1 MKTKIVYLLATCSL
15 LIACNKS
22 KLYSEFSKFSE
33 NNRWYKSVVKNYE
46 FNIEDDTKAYD
57 VTFEFSHVYDY
68 QFDSV
73 PIIFSIE
80 NPEGI
85 KENFTIDLAIK
96 DAAGKQLAEC
106 SGDIC
111 DLDFKIKEKAKLLKG
126 KYKVTVANGFKGPY
140 LPNVIGIGLKVT
152 TIE

>member
-1 MKTKIVYLLATCSL
+1 MLATNPNY
-15 LIACNKS
+15 IAS
-22 KLYSEFSKFSE
+22 FSNFPKITAG
-33 NNRWYKSVVKNYE
+33 YKSVVKNYE

-96 DAAGKQLAEC
+96 DAVGKQLAEC

-111 DLDFKIKEKAKLLKG
+111 DLDFKIKEKAKLIKG

-152 TIE
+152 SIE

>member
-1 MKTKIVYLLATCSL
+1 LLATNPNY
-15 LIACNKS
+15 IAS
-22 KLYSEFSKFSE
+22 FSNFPKITAG
-33 NNRWYKSVVKNYE
+33 YKSVVKNYE

-96 DAAGKQLAEC
+96 DAVGKQLAEC

-111 DLDFKIKEKAKLLKG
+111 DLDFKIKEKAKLIKG

-152 TIE
+152 SIE